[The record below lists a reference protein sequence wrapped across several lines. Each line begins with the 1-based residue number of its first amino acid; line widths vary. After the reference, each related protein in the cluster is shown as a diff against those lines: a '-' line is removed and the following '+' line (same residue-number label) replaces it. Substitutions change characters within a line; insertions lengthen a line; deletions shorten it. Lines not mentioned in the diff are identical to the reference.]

1 MNSHVQVHYST
12 VHVYSDKPLYTC
24 TVTSHILQDG
34 DWRDVTTGLTMKW
47 DSWLWGFPDDREGS
61 DCILQDV
68 YTSKI
73 LNYPCLYNPEQDKA
87 ACPICEVQRRNF
99 ILAGVCLSS
108 AVDTV
113 FVMESPTVFL
123 GYIQTTLMYNVD
135 SARWEIVNT
144 THTRQVRKIFKR

>member
-1 MNSHVQVHYST
+1 MSTVHYST
-12 VHVYSDKPLYTC
+12 VQYSTVQYC
-24 TVTSHILQDG
+24 TVQ
-34 DWRDVTTGLTMKW
+34 
-47 DSWLWGFPDDREGS
+47 FPDDREGS
-61 DCILQDV
+61 DCIVQDV

-123 GYIQTTLMYNVD
+123 GYIQTTMMYNVD

>member
-1 MNSHVQVHYST
+1 MYSSVQYST
-12 VHVYSDKPLYTC
+12 VQYSFLMTGRALTVHTDMYSTVQYC
-24 TVTSHILQDG
+24 TVQ
-34 DWRDVTTGLTMKW
+34 
-47 DSWLWGFPDDREGS
+47 FPDDREGS

-73 LNYPCLYNPEQDKA
+73 LNYPCLYNPEPDKA

-144 THTRQVRKIFKR
+144 THTSQVRKIFKR